1 MLGRRPL
8 CLCEPPRYQ
17 VSKRFTFY
25 HYLFVFHTSRCT
37 ADRAEPIAFPCHGCN
52 LKNNNVGEKHRKHKC
67 CSWTITG
74 TPWLSSRLLGTW
86 CSNGAD
92 SGADLWSSECFVSGW
107 RRDFLLH
114 MDPLRGRDTLQHRI
128 GPCGFHCKPLVGCTV
143 ILRLII

>member
-52 LKNNNVGEKHRKHKC
+52 LKNNNAGEKHRKHKC

-86 CSNGAD
+86 CSNRAD

-114 MDPLRGRDTLQHRI
+114 MDPLRGPDTLQHRI
-128 GPCGFHCKPLVGCTV
+128 GPCGFHCKPLLGCTV
-143 ILRLII
+143 ILRLFI